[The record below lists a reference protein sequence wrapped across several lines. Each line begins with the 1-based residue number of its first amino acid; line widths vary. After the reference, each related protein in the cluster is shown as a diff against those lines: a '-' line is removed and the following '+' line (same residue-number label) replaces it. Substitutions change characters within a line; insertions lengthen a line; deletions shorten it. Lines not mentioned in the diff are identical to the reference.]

1 MVGEILKVHKSLYK
15 DYGEDVLRNYVLY
28 VYLKWM
34 SLGLRTLKS
43 YKSSQLQKRFK
54 KEKKHKQNNADCSCY
69 SFETLSGSPSS
80 LLTSSF
86 VKVALASVL
95 LTALIGWRREF

>member
-1 MVGEILKVHKSLYK
+1 MFSDNPFSLKKELGHIKRKCNMVGEILKVHKSLYK

-54 KEKKHKQNNADCSCY
+54 KEKNTNKTMQ
-69 SFETLSGSPSS
+69 T
-80 LLTSSF
+80 
-86 VKVALASVL
+86 VAVTVLRHCLVPHPAS
-95 LTALIGWRREF
+95 